1 MNKMNRL
8 IKFQVRNMFKQK
20 SFYVCLCLLILMGPI
35 LTFIGAFNTPNYE
48 TIKVMPQM
56 VSLLSGEISLLSTI
70 FIALF
75 CCLDFNE
82 GTTKNIIG
90 RGYSRTQVLLSKYIV
105 SLIGLFSVYII
116 SFTVFF
122 FLFGVNGL
130 GFESAMIYSIINSIF
145 RIIAYTIFF
154 STISFI
160 LEKNGSA
167 IIACLFAPSI
177 IQTLLSLIDSKLK
190 IDISKYWITNV
201 SNEFLSDSSLT
212 NLNYSI
218 IFYIIYVMIF
228 VILGVYVAKKK
239 EIK

>member
-1 MNKMNRL
+1 
-8 IKFQVRNMFKQK
+8 
-20 SFYVCLCLLILMGPI
+20 MGPV

-48 TIKVMPQM
+48 TIKVMPQI

-82 GTTKNIIG
+82 GTTKNIVG

-105 SLIGLFSVYII
+105 SLIGLFSFYII
-116 SFTVFF
+116 SFIVIFC
-122 FLFGVNGL
+122 LFGINGL
-130 GFESAMIYSIINSIF
+130 GFENVMLYSIINSIF

-177 IQTLLSLIDSKLK
+177 IQTVLSLVDSKLK
-190 IDISKYWITNV
+190 IDISKYWITNI
-201 SNEFLSDSSLT
+201 SNEFLSNSSLA

-218 IFYIIYVMIF
+218 ILYIVYIIIF
-228 VILGVYVAKKK
+228 IVLGINTANKK

>member
-1 MNKMNRL
+1 MNRL
-8 IKFQVRNMFKQK
+8 IKFQVINMFKQK

-105 SLIGLFSVYII
+105 SLIGLFSFYII
-116 SFTVFF
+116 SFIVIFC
-122 FLFGVNGL
+122 LFGINGL
-130 GFESAMIYSIINSIF
+130 GFENVMLYSIINSIF

-154 STISFI
+154 ATLSFV

-177 IQTLLSLIDSKLK
+177 IQTILSLIDSKLK
-190 IDISKYWITNV
+190 IDISKYWISNV
-201 SNEFLSDSSLT
+201 SNEFLSNSSLA

-218 IFYIIYVMIF
+218 IFYIIYIVIF
-228 VILGVYVAKKK
+228 IILGINIIKKR

>member
-1 MNKMNRL
+1 MNRL

-20 SFYVCLCLLILMGPI
+20 SFYVCLCLFILMGPI

-105 SLIGLFSVYII
+105 SLLGLFSFYII
-116 SFTVFF
+116 SFIVIFC
-122 FLFGVNGL
+122 LFGINGL
-130 GFESAMIYSIINSIF
+130 GFENVMLYSIINSIF

-177 IQTLLSLIDSKLK
+177 IQTVLSLIDSKLK

-201 SNEFLSDSSLT
+201 SNEFLSNSSLA

-218 IFYIIYVMIF
+218 IFYIIYIVIF
-228 VILGVYVAKKK
+228 IVLGINIINKR

>member
-1 MNKMNRL
+1 MNRL

-48 TIKVMPQM
+48 TIKVIPQM

-105 SLIGLFSVYII
+105 SLIGLFSFYII
-116 SFTVFF
+116 SFMVIFC
-122 FLFGVNGL
+122 LFGINGL
-130 GFESAMIYSIINSIF
+130 GYENVMLYSIINSIF

-177 IQTLLSLIDSKLK
+177 IQTVLSLVDSKLK

-201 SNEFLSDSSLT
+201 SNEFLSNSSLA

-218 IFYIIYVMIF
+218 TFYIIYIVIF
-228 VILGVYVAKKK
+228 ITLGISIIKKR

>member
-1 MNKMNRL
+1 MNRL

-56 VSLLSGEISLLSTI
+56 VSLIAGEISLLSTI

-105 SLIGLFSVYII
+105 SLIGLFSFYII
-116 SFTVFF
+116 SFIVIFC
-122 FLFGVNGL
+122 LFGINGL
-130 GFESAMIYSIINSIF
+130 GFENVMLYSIINSIF

-177 IQTLLSLIDSKLK
+177 IQTVLSLVDSKLK
-190 IDISKYWITNV
+190 IDISKYWITNI
-201 SNEFLSDSSLT
+201 SNEFLNNSNLT
-212 NLNYSI
+212 NLNDSI
-218 IFYIIYVMIF
+218 IFYIIYIIIF
-228 VILGVYVAKKK
+228 IILGINIIKKR

>member
-1 MNKMNRL
+1 MNRL
-8 IKFQVRNMFKQK
+8 IRFQVRNMFKQK
-20 SFYVCLCLLILMGPI
+20 SFYVCLCLLIFMEPI
-35 LTFIGAFNTPNYE
+35 LTFIGVFNTQNYE
-48 TIKVMPQM
+48 SIKVMPQI
-56 VSLLSGEISLLSTI
+56 VNLLSGEISLLSTI

-90 RGYSRTQVLLSKYIV
+90 RGYSRKQVLLSKYIV
-105 SLIGLFSVYII
+105 SLIGVFSFYII
-116 SFTVFF
+116 SFIVIFC
-122 FLFGVNGL
+122 LFGINGL
-130 GFESAMIYSIINSIF
+130 GFENVMLYSIINSIF
-145 RIIAYTIFF
+145 RIIAYIIFF

-177 IQTLLSLIDSKLK
+177 IQTILSLIDSKLK

-201 SNEFLSDSSLT
+201 SNEFLSNSSLAS
-212 NLNYSI
+212 LNYSI
-218 IFYIIYVMIF
+218 ICYIIYITIF
-228 VILGVYVAKKK
+228 IFLGINIIKAR

>member
-1 MNKMNRL
+1 MNRL

-48 TIKVMPQM
+48 TIKVVPQM
-56 VSLLSGEISLLSTI
+56 VNLLSGEISLLSTI

-82 GTTKNIIG
+82 GTTKNIVG

-105 SLIGLFSVYII
+105 SLIGLFSFYII
-116 SFTVFF
+116 SFIVIFC
-122 FLFGVNGL
+122 LFGINGL
-130 GFESAMIYSIINSIF
+130 GFENVMLYSIINSIF

-177 IQTLLSLIDSKLK
+177 IQTILSLVDSKLK
-190 IDISKYWITNV
+190 IDISKYWISNV
-201 SNEFLSDSSLT
+201 SNEFLSNSSLA

-218 IFYIIYVMIF
+218 IFYIIYIVIF
-228 VILGVYVAKKK
+228 IALGINIIKKR

>member
-1 MNKMNRL
+1 MNRL
-8 IKFQVRNMFKQK
+8 IKFQVINMFKQK

-105 SLIGLFSVYII
+105 SLIGLFSFYII
-116 SFTVFF
+116 SFIVIFC
-122 FLFGVNGL
+122 LFGINGL
-130 GFESAMIYSIINSIF
+130 GFE
-145 RIIAYTIFF
+145 
-154 STISFI
+154 
-160 LEKNGSA
+160 
-167 IIACLFAPSI
+167 
-177 IQTLLSLIDSKLK
+177 
-190 IDISKYWITNV
+190 NV
-201 SNEFLSDSSLT
+201 ML
-212 NLNYSI
+212 
-218 IFYIIYVMIF
+218 
-228 VILGVYVAKKK
+228 
-239 EIK
+239 

>member
-1 MNKMNRL
+1 MNRL

-20 SFYVCLCLLILMGPI
+20 SFYVCLCLLILMGPV

-48 TIKVMPQM
+48 TIKVMPQI

-82 GTTKNIIG
+82 GTTKNIVG

-105 SLIGLFSVYII
+105 SLIGLFSFYII
-116 SFTVFF
+116 SFIVIFC
-122 FLFGVNGL
+122 LFGINGL
-130 GFESAMIYSIINSIF
+130 GFENVMLYSTINSIF

-177 IQTLLSLIDSKLK
+177 IQTILSLIDSKLK
-190 IDISKYWITNV
+190 IDISKYWITNI
-201 SNEFLSDSSLT
+201 SNQFLSNSSLA

-218 IFYIIYVMIF
+218 ILYIVYIIIF
-228 VILGVYVAKKK
+228 IVLGINTANKK

>member
-1 MNKMNRL
+1 MNRL

-105 SLIGLFSVYII
+105 SLIGLFSFYII
-116 SFTVFF
+116 SFIIIFC
-122 FLFGVNGL
+122 LFGINGL
-130 GFESAMIYSIINSIF
+130 GFENVMLYSIINSIF

-177 IQTLLSLIDSKLK
+177 IQTILSLIDSKLK

-201 SNEFLSDSSLT
+201 SNEFLSNSSLA

-218 IFYIIYVMIF
+218 IFYIIYIVIF
-228 VILGVYVAKKK
+228 VVLGINIIKKR

>member
-1 MNKMNRL
+1 MNRL

>member
-1 MNKMNRL
+1 MNRL

-35 LTFIGAFNTPNYE
+35 LTFIGAFNTTNYE

-105 SLIGLFSVYII
+105 SLIGLFSFYII
-116 SFTVFF
+116 SFIIIFC
-122 FLFGVNGL
+122 LFGINGL
-130 GFESAMIYSIINSIF
+130 GFENVMLYSIINSIF
-145 RIIAYTIFF
+145 RII
-154 STISFI
+154 
-160 LEKNGSA
+160 
-167 IIACLFAPSI
+167 
-177 IQTLLSLIDSKLK
+177 
-190 IDISKYWITNV
+190 
-201 SNEFLSDSSLT
+201 
-212 NLNYSI
+212 
-218 IFYIIYVMIF
+218 
-228 VILGVYVAKKK
+228 
-239 EIK
+239 

>member
-1 MNKMNRL
+1 MNRL

-20 SFYVCLCLLILMGPI
+20 SFYVCLCLLILMGPV

-48 TIKVMPQM
+48 TIKVMPQI

-82 GTTKNIIG
+82 GTTKNIVG

-105 SLIGLFSVYII
+105 SLIGLFSFYII
-116 SFTVFF
+116 SFIVTFC
-122 FLFGVNGL
+122 LFGINGL
-130 GFESAMIYSIINSIF
+130 GFENVMLYSIINSIF

-177 IQTLLSLIDSKLK
+177 IQTILSLIDSKLK
-190 IDISKYWITNV
+190 IDISKYWITNI
-201 SNEFLSDSSLT
+201 SNEFLSNSSLA

-218 IFYIIYVMIF
+218 ILYIVYIIIF
-228 VILGVYVAKKK
+228 IVLGINTANKK

>member
-1 MNKMNRL
+1 
-8 IKFQVRNMFKQK
+8 
-20 SFYVCLCLLILMGPI
+20 
-35 LTFIGAFNTPNYE
+35 
-48 TIKVMPQM
+48 MPQI
-56 VSLLSGEISLLSTI
+56 VSLLSEEISLLSTI

-105 SLIGLFSVYII
+105 SLIGLFSFYII
-116 SFTVFF
+116 SFIVIFC
-122 FLFGVNGL
+122 LFEINGL
-130 GFESAMIYSIINSIF
+130 VFENVMLYSIINSIF

-154 STISFI
+154 SIISFI
-160 LEKNGSA
+160 LEKNGSS

-177 IQTLLSLIDSKLK
+177 IQTILSLIDSKLK
-190 IDISKYWITNV
+190 IDISKYWITNI
-201 SNEFLSDSSLT
+201 SNEFLSNSSLA

-218 IFYIIYVMIF
+218 ILYIVYIIIF
-228 VILGVYVAKKK
+228 IVLGINTANKK